1 MTGLFAAPSVTLT
14 PSPGL
19 SHVLSC
25 DEGPIGWARH
35 SDGPQGFTLR
45 KLLLFIDK
53 QATSAA
59 QFVVEDTHGTP
70 HYAVFKS
77 QGSAGGFT
85 MQVVDAEQRLVGSAT
100 VESRYLPGRT
110 IADVSITD
118 GSGTPVAHMSTTHI
132 PQVHDLQGRPIASW
146 RQRSEGGLL
155 SSTVSTL
162 VEFEAEDL
170 PEWMRALIVGLV
182 LCRDLSY

>member
-14 PSPGL
+14 RSPGL

-35 SDGPQGFTLR
+35 SDGPRGFTLR

-59 QFVVEDTHGTP
+59 QFVVEDTGGRP

-85 MQVVDAEQRLVGSAT
+85 MQVVDAEQRIIGRAT
-100 VESRYLPGRT
+100 VESRYLPGPK
-110 IADVSITD
+110 IAAVSITD
-118 GSGTPVAHMSTTHI
+118 GSGTPVAHLRTTRI
-132 PQVHDLQGRPIASW
+132 PQVYYMQDRPIASW
-146 RQRSEGGLL
+146 RQRSEGRLF
-155 SSTVSTL
+155 SPTVSTL

-170 PEWMRALIVGLV
+170 PEWMRALIVGLA
-182 LCRDLSY
+182 LCRDLN